1 MSFVK
6 QYNEETGK
14 KLRAK
19 DFIGKEVS
27 AQIVENTAEGTK
39 VADIKTKIVRIV
51 DDSEDAEESNSY
63 MPAKQ
68 LEELLKENGF
78 TKTVSMSLLNSSV
91 LSKHS
96 WLSFRHKLS

>member
-1 MSFVK
+1 MKK
-6 QYNEETGK
+6 QGRSSR
-14 KLRAK
+14 LRLYRQRN
-19 DFIGKEVS
+19 S

-39 VADIKTKIVRIV
+39 VADIKTKIVRI

-78 TKTVSMSLLNSSV
+78 TKTVSYML
-91 LSKHS
+91 
-96 WLSFRHKLS
+96 FGA

>member
-1 MSFVK
+1 MVK
-6 QYNEETGK
+6 
-14 KLRAK
+14 
-19 DFIGKEVS
+19 IS

-51 DDSEDAEESNSY
+51 DDSEDAEEGNSY

-78 TKTVSMSLLNSSV
+78 TKNSLLHAFGAQGSSQD
-91 LSKHS
+91 
-96 WLSFRHKLS
+96 